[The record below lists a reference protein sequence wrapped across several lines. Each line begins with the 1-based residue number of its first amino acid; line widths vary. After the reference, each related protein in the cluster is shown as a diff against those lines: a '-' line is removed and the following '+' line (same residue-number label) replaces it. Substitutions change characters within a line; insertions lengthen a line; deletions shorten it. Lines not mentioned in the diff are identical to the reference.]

1 MTPSVPT
8 RLSSDLDDLPDRIA
22 NALQRQVL
30 DRLGLEARGGTL
42 LTGFAWISDAI
53 AAGRARLLI
62 HAADAAEDGRRKLD
76 GRLFAAR
83 GETGI
88 ALHAVRAGLSFAL
101 CRGKWVDPA
110 IVVKRAAGR

>member
-1 MTPSVPT
+1 MRISDWSSDVC
-8 RLSSDLDDLPDRIA
+8 SSDL
-22 NALQRQVL
+22 
-30 DRLGLEARGGTL
+30 ARGGTL
-42 LTGFAWISDAI
+42 VTGSDRISDAI

-88 ALHAVRAGLSFAL
+88 EL
-101 CRGKWVDPA
+101 P
-110 IVVKRAAGR
+110 AGRAEFTLALGREHLVHAAIGEKAAADRVATVILRWRSDP